1 MIEFLKIYRDYFD
14 LGISTNAVLLLSFI
28 STRMAISELSY
39 KGEKYIFLV
48 GDNDPREYFKYW
60 SKNTYRR
67 ALDELKDSGII
78 RYDYIQG
85 SRNKKAAFI
94 QSTQISDILKNGYS
108 KYPNF
113 RHCNTQKSDISL
125 NNKRSSK
132 RNSKRSNTNTSVLS
146 NTNSIDGMAYKNVN
160 SIIPSYEDVKKF
172 SIENNLNFSIQDFI
186 DYYEQRN
193 WSINGEPIKS
203 WKALAHSWS
212 DKQFVRDSRLFGDDS
227 YYFVMSLPEELQQ
240 AIYDDQCR
248 NAKGWIRYETK
259 KLVDE
264 YLENQHRVTAI
275 VEYSQKVG
283 GINEN

>member
-1 MIEFLKIYRDYFD
+1 MSEFLKIYRDYFD
-14 LGISTNAVLLLSFI
+14 LGISNNAILLFSFI
-28 STRMAISELSY
+28 EGRVSISEFEY
-39 KGEKYIFLV
+39 EKEPYIFFV
-48 GDNDPREYFKYW
+48 GVNNPKDFFGW
-60 SKNTYRR
+60 SRNTFRR
-67 ALDELKDSGII
+67 ALDELKDNGLISLKYISG
-78 RYDYIQG
+78 
-85 SRNKKAAFI
+85 SKNKKAVFI
-94 QSTQISDILKNGYS
+94 N
-108 KYPNF
+108 
-113 RHCNTQKSDISL
+113 NTQKSDILKSGTHKYPKVRHIDTQKSDIPL
-125 NNKRSSK
+125 NNNRLSNRLTKK
-132 RNSKRSNTNTSVLS
+132 INSTNTSVLS

-160 SIIPSYEDVKKF
+160 SRIPSYEDVKKF

-248 NAKGWIRYETK
+248 NAKGWIRNETK

-283 GINEN
+283 GINE

>member
-1 MIEFLKIYRDYFD
+1 MSEFIKVYDDYFN
-14 LGISTNAVLLLSFI
+14 LNISNNAVLLLSFI
-28 STRMAISELSY
+28 TYRMAVSEY
-39 KGEKYIFLV
+39 KEDGDPYILLTK
-48 GDNDPREYFKYW
+48 DNDPCRFFGW
-60 SKNTYRR
+60 SKHIYRR
-67 ALDELKDSGII
+67 ALKELLDSKIVTSKYLSGT
-78 RYDYIQG
+78 G
-85 SRNKKAAFI
+85 NKKAIFVDNM
-94 QSTQISDILKNGYS
+94 QICILCKNAQYN
-108 KYPNF
+108 YANL
-113 RHCNTQKSDISL
+113 HNYNTQNCIIPF
-125 NNKRSSK
+125 NNKRNSK
-132 RNSKRSNTNTSVLS
+132 RNTKRSNTNTSVLS

-160 SIIPSYEDVKKF
+160 SRIPSYEDVKNF

-283 GINEN
+283 GINE